1 MSILK
6 ALRPQ
11 QWVKNGLVFLPF
23 MFAIQQAWSPDDLDP
38 VPGLIARL
46 VAVFA
51 ASCALSG
58 AVYLLN
64 DLSDREEDRRHAAKR
79 FRPIASGKVGVPAAA
94 ATMTILASAGLA
106 AAFLIDFILG
116 GLCLLYLVINVF
128 YSLGVKRLVL
138 LDVFTVA
145 AGYVIR
151 TVAGAITIDV
161 TPSPWLYSTTAAA
174 ALFIVLGRR
183 YAEVR
188 LAGEGAVDQRSVL
201 AKYAEPFIG
210 QLVIVSATA
219 AWLSYT
225 LYTVEAGNLP
235 QNNTML
241 LTIPLVTFGLFRYL
255 YLLNVRGEAESPEQL
270 IIKDAPMVLSIVG
283 WVATA
288 AVVLILNN

>member
-1 MSILK
+1 MAIFK

-38 VPGLIARL
+38 VPGLMGRL
-46 VAVFA
+46 LAVFA
-51 ASCALSG
+51 VFCALSG
-58 AVYLLN
+58 VVYLLN
-64 DLSDREEDRRHAAKR
+64 DLSDKEEDQRHAVKR
-79 FRPIASGKVGVPAAA
+79 LRPIASGSVGVPMAAA
-94 ATMTILASAGLA
+94 LMAVLAAAGLA
-106 AAFLIDFILG
+106 AAFLIDLVLG
-116 GLCLLYLVINVF
+116 GVCLLYLAINVT
-128 YSLGVKRLVL
+128 YSMGVKRVVL
-138 LDVFTVA
+138 LDVFIVA

-188 LAGEGAVDQRSVL
+188 LAGQGAVDQRSVL
-201 AKYAEPFIG
+201 ARYTGPFVG
-210 QLVIVSATA
+210 QLVIMSATA

-270 IIKDAPMVLSIVG
+270 IVKDLPMVLSIVG

-288 AVVLILNN
+288 ALVLILNN